1 MEWKDEWSF
10 KDLIG
15 DYEPEYELGDV
26 NHDKTVDVLDVTAIQ
41 KYLVSVEDENFDVKL
56 ADVNEDGAVN
66 IKDATTIQL
75 KLSK

>member
-1 MEWKDEWSF
+1 M
-10 KDLIG
+10 
-15 DYEPEYELGDV
+15 GDV

-56 ADVNEDGAVN
+56 ADVNEDGAIN